1 MIRGRMRVGGFD
13 VRVWSGGVGPPLVY
27 LHGFEHHP
35 GDAPYLQRLS
45 RERHVLAPE
54 HPGFGASAGF
64 DRLTD
69 LQDLILYYRALVGS
83 WGYGPVDVIGHCLG
97 GMFAAE
103 LAVLAPQ
110 LVRRLVLVDPYG
122 LWLDAAPLP
131 DPFLL
136 APAGLAAVKWHDAAS
151 AGRETTAFD
160 PALGD
165 TAAEFRTIN
174 LTAASKFIWP
184 IPDRGLARRLPY
196 LTAPTL
202 VIHGEADG
210 LTPPSYAAAWAAAL
224 PHARTAVIADAGHL
238 PMVEAEDAFI
248 ALVEDF
254 LEETRRPQAREVGA
268 RGA

>member
-1 MIRGRMRVGGFD
+1 MIQSRMRLGDFD
-13 VRVWSGGVGPPLVY
+13 VRVWSGGAGPPLVY

-35 GDAPYLQRLS
+35 GAAPYLRRLS
-45 RERHVLAPE
+45 QSRHVLAPE
-54 HPGFGASAGF
+54 HPGFGASTGF
-64 DRLTD
+64 ERLTD
-69 LQDLILYYRALVGS
+69 LQDLILYYRALIES
-83 WGYGPVDVIGHCLG
+83 WGRGPVDVIGHCLG

-110 LVRRLVLVDPYG
+110 LVRGLVLVDPYG
-122 LWLDAAPLP
+122 LWLDADPLP

-136 APAGLAAVKWHDAAS
+136 APAALAAVKWRDPACAN
-151 AGRETTAFD
+151 GETTAFD

-174 LTAASKFIWP
+174 LTAASKFMWP

-210 LTPPSYAAAWAAAL
+210 LTPPSYEAAWAAAL
-224 PHARTAVIADAGHL
+224 PHARTAVIAWAGHL
-238 PMVEAEDAFI
+238 PMVEAEDVFI
-248 ALVEDF
+248 GLVEDF
-254 LEETRRPQAREVGA
+254 LEEARWPRVAE
-268 RGA
+268 

>member
-1 MIRGRMRVGGFD
+1 MIQSRMRVGDFD

-35 GDAPYLQRLS
+35 GAAPYLERLARS
-45 RERHVLAPE
+45 RHVLAPE
-54 HPGFGASAGF
+54 HPGFGASTGF

-69 LQDLILYYRALVGS
+69 LQDLILYHRALVES
-83 WGYGPVDVIGHCLG
+83 WGHGPVDVIGHCLG

-122 LWLDAAPLP
+122 LWLDADPLP

-136 APAGLAAVKWHDAAS
+136 APAALAAVKCSDPACAS
-151 AGRETTAFD
+151 RETTAFD

-174 LTAASKFIWP
+174 LTAASKFMWP
-184 IPDRGLARRLPY
+184 IPDRGLVRRLPY
-196 LTAPTL
+196 LTTPTL

-210 LTPPSYAAAWAAAL
+210 LTPPTYEAAWAAAL
-224 PHARTAVIADAGHL
+224 PHARTAVIAGAGHL
-238 PMVEAEDAFI
+238 PMVEAEDAFVD
-248 ALVEDF
+248 LVEDF
-254 LEETRRPQAREVGA
+254 LEEAVGLRVA
-268 RGA
+268 E

>member
-1 MIRGRMRVGGFD
+1 MIQSRMRHGAFD
-13 VRVWSGGVGPPLVY
+13 TRVWSGGSGPPVVW
-27 LHGFEHHP
+27 LHGFEQHP
-35 GDAPYLQRLS
+35 GDAPYLNRLAES
-45 RERHVLAPE
+45 RHVLAPE

-64 DRLTD
+64 DQLTD
-69 LQDLILYYRALVGS
+69 LQDLILYYRALIEA
-83 WGYGPVDVIGHCLG
+83 WDRGPVDVIGHCLG

-110 LVRRLVLVDPYG
+110 LVRRLVLAAPYG
-122 LWLDAAPLP
+122 LWLDAHPLP

-136 APAGLAAVKWHDAAS
+136 GPPALAAAKWRDPAL
-151 AGRETTAFD
+151 AGRETSAFD

-165 TAAEFRTIN
+165 TAAEFRTMN
-174 LTAASKFIWP
+174 LTAASKFMWP

-210 LTPPSYAAAWAAAL
+210 LIPPVYETAWADAL
-224 PHARTAVIADAGHL
+224 PHARTARIADAGHL
-238 PMVEAEDAFI
+238 PMVEAEDRFL

-254 LEETRRPQAREVGA
+254 LAPSE
-268 RGA
+268 

>member
-1 MIRGRMRVGGFD
+1 MIQSRMRLGDFD
-13 VRVWSGGVGPPLVY
+13 VRIWSGGAGPPLVY

-35 GDAPYLQRLS
+35 GAAPYLQRLS
-45 RERHVLAPE
+45 GDHQILAPE
-54 HPGFGASAGF
+54 HPGFGASTGF

-69 LQDLILYYRALVGS
+69 LQDLILYYRALVEG
-83 WGYGPVDVIGHCLG
+83 WGRGPVDLVGHCLG

-122 LWLDAAPLP
+122 LWLDDAPLP

-136 APAGLAAVKWHDAAS
+136 VPAALAAVKWRDPACAA
-151 AGRETTAFD
+151 RETSAFD

-174 LTAASKFIWP
+174 LTAASKFMWP

-202 VIHGEADG
+202 VIHGDADG
-210 LTPPSYAAAWAAAL
+210 LTPPAYEAAWAAAL

-238 PMVEAEDAFI
+238 PMVEAEGAFI
-248 ALVEDF
+248 DLVEDF
-254 LEETRRPQAREVGA
+254 LNEAPWPRVPE
-268 RGA
+268 

>member
-1 MIRGRMRVGGFD
+1 MIQNRMRLGDFD
-13 VRVWSGGVGPPLVY
+13 VRAWSGGIGAPLVY
-27 LHGFEHHP
+27 LHGFEQHP
-35 GDAPYLQRLS
+35 GPAPYLRRLCGDH
-45 RERHVLAPE
+45 RVLAPE
-54 HPGFGASAGF
+54 HPGFGSSAGF
-64 DRLTD
+64 GRLTD
-69 LQDLILYYRALVGS
+69 LQDLILYYRALLES
-83 WGYGPVDVIGHCLG
+83 WGQGPVDVIGHCLG

-122 LWLDAAPLP
+122 LWLDAEPLA

-136 APAGLAAVKWHDAAS
+136 APAALAAVKWRDPTCS
-151 AGRETTAFD
+151 SRETSAFN

-174 LTAASKFIWP
+174 LTAASKFMWP
-184 IPDRGLARRLPY
+184 IPDRGLVRRLPY

-210 LTPPSYAAAWAAAL
+210 LTPAAYEAAWAAAL
-224 PHARTAVIADAGHL
+224 PHARTAVIAGAGHL
-238 PMVEAEDAFI
+238 PMVEAEDDFI

-254 LEETRRPQAREVGA
+254 LGEAR
-268 RGA
+268 

>member
-1 MIRGRMRVGGFD
+1 MIQSRMSVSAFD
-13 VRVWSGGVGPPLVY
+13 VRVWSGGAGPPLVY

-35 GDAPYLQRLS
+35 GDAPYLRRLS
-45 RERHVLAPE
+45 ESRHVLAPE
-54 HPGFGASAGF
+54 HPGFGASSGF
-64 DRLTD
+64 DHLTD
-69 LQDLILYYRALVGS
+69 LQDLILYYRALVES
-83 WGYGPVDVIGHCLG
+83 WGRGPVDVIGHCLG

-103 LAVLAPQ
+103 LAVLAPR

-122 LWLDAAPLP
+122 LWLDAEPLP

-136 APAGLAAVKWHDAAS
+136 APAALAAVKWRDPACAS
-151 AGRETTAFD
+151 RETTAFD

-174 LTAASKFIWP
+174 LTAASKFMWP

-202 VIHGEADG
+202 VVHGEADG
-210 LTPPSYAAAWAAAL
+210 LTPPAYEAAWAAAL
-224 PHARTAVIADAGHL
+224 PHARTAVIAGAGHL

-248 ALVEDF
+248 DLVEDF
-254 LEETRRPQAREVGA
+254 LEEAVGLRVA
-268 RGA
+268 E